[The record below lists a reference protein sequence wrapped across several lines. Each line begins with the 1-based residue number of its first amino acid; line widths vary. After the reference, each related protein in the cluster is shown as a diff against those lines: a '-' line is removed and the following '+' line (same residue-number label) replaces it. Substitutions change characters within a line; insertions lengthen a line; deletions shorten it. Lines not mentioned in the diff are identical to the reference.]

1 MKKALKKTKKSMKA
15 LELENDRENDLKKVY
30 SLNERI
36 NYLMAKNILIECNT
50 QKHALALCSLECE
63 REIILRKRTWGSVKR
78 DTLSGKLVHSDDKTC
93 RNKLC
98 CIVEIITEAKL
109 SHSMPLQVDQENS
122 DLMFPL
128 FLSDEGLSELSLS
141 SKNDEG
147 LSELSSS
154 SEKDF
159 GCPIIISDDNE
170 AINDELITARLLSLW
185 AKESGAVNEGLS
197 EHHGEEV
204 RYIVNFLLH
213 F

>member
-1 MKKALKKTKKSMKA
+1 MKA

-30 SLNERI
+30 SLNQRI
-36 NYLMAKNILIECNT
+36 NLLMRNSILIECNT
-50 QKHALALCSLECE
+50 EIHARDICSLECE
-63 REIILRKRTWGSVKR
+63 REIILRKRDWGSVKR
-78 DTLSGKLVHSDDKTC
+78 DTLSGELVHSDDYIC

-98 CIVEIITEAKL
+98 RIIEIITDAKL

-122 DLMFPL
+122 DLMFPP
-128 FLSDEGLSELSLS
+128 FLSDEGLSELPS
-141 SKNDEG
+141 SSENDEG

-170 AINDELITARLLSLW
+170 VINDELIAARLLSLW

-204 RYIVNFLLH
+204 RYIVNFVLH